1 MCELGVYFEFFFFHS
16 RVLRMIFNNK
26 YHWEVNGLVRFYN
39 DILFVYLFIYLG

>member
-1 MCELGVYFEFFFFHS
+1 
-16 RVLRMIFNNK
+16 MIFNNK